1 MTTSSDSRSPSAPRP
16 DNRHWQELIEALPAS
31 VASLDAWFDRELVKF
46 EQKHEKYIT
55 RRSLRQNLRG

>member
-1 MTTSSDSRSPSAPRP
+1 MTTSSDSRTPSAPRP
-16 DNRHWQELIEALPAS
+16 DDRHWRELIEALPES
-31 VASLDAWFDRELVKF
+31 VATLDAWFDSELEKL